1 VIINGQEWKISRF
14 YSKNEALKKIM
25 SEKIPKKLQTRFD
38 EITSITDSVCHKHL
52 NDEYAEMSRKM
63 AAALARKRP
72 SPLESGRANTWACGI
87 VYTIGFVNFLFDKSF
102 PPYISAEDLCA
113 AFGVTQSTGY
123 NKSKAIRDLFDLMQ
137 FDPRWTLPSLM
148 DQNPMA
154 WMISVNG
161 LMIDARHAPRFIQ
174 EDAYRQGLIPYLP
187 GEAVPSPSLQ
197 GEPAFPFKVG
207 ESVAVKQGVQDPDFD
222 DDMSGWQG
230 RVVKIE
236 EVPSEPLIVTVQW
249 DSLTLQNMPRTSI
262 ERAEKHGLDWVEMNL
277 YATELEGTTARDT
290 LEDVTTASREIARHV
305 GWLHLDKEGE
315 RIQMVL
321 DGIDPQDQGT
331 CLETWF
337 KHLEK
342 TLIFPFEAELTEYY
356 SYGPIRPGD
365 TIRVIGMNEVFEDY
379 GILVDV
385 QKDRKTYQLPLADLK
400 VKDKRA
406 TQCQV
411 VMDYAVWFANR

>member
-1 VIINGQEWKISRF
+1 
-14 YSKNEALKKIM
+14 M
-25 SEKIPKKLQTRFD
+25 SEKIPKKLQTHYE
-38 EITSITDSVCHKHL
+38 EITSITDGVCHNHL
-52 NDEYAEMSRKM
+52 NDEYAEMCRKM
-63 AAALARKRP
+63 AAALARKHP

-87 VYTIGFVNFLFDKSF
+87 VYTVGFVNFLFDKSF
-102 PPYISAEDLCA
+102 PPYLNAEDLCA
-113 AFGVTQSTGY
+113 AFGVAQSTGY
-123 NKSKAIRDLFDLMQ
+123 NKSKVIRDLFDLMQ

-148 DQNPMA
+148 DQNLMT

-174 EDAYRQGLIPYLP
+174 EEAYRQGLIPYLP
-187 GEAVPSPSLQ
+187 GEGDPSPSQQ
-197 GEPAFPFKVG
+197 GEPEFPFKVG
-207 ESVAVKQGVQDPDFD
+207 ESVAVKQGVQDPDFG

-236 EVPSEPLIVTVQW
+236 EFSSEPSIVTIQW

-262 ERAEKHGLDWVEMNL
+262 ERAEKQGLDWSEMNL
-277 YATELEGTTARDT
+277 YATELEGAIARDS
-290 LEDVTTASREIARHV
+290 LEDITVTIREIASHV
-305 GWLHLDKEGE
+305 GWLHLDEEGE
-315 RIQMVL
+315 RIQKVL
-321 DGIDPQDQGT
+321 DGIDPQDEDA
-331 CLETWF
+331 CLEIWF

-342 TLIFPFEAELTEYY
+342 TLTFPFEAELTEHDH
-356 SYGPIRPGD
+356 YGPIHAGD

-385 QKDRKTYQLPLADLK
+385 QNDRKTYQLPLADLK